1 MDAYE
6 QEQADKQ
13 ILMDISQFAPHVEPE
28 VVEGTGWAPGLS
40 HLSATS
46 LGMYLRCPNQFRY
59 RYILGQK
66 KRPGEALVVG
76 RAVHS
81 TLEVNFAEKVTT
93 HEDMSLPTLVEF
105 YNDAAWPECIRDE
118 EAGGME
124 ILWDKGEADE
134 RKRGEKMVAHY
145 HQAISPRVQPIEA
158 EESFAI
164 EGLAPVPVIGYLDVE
179 TDQVIVDFKTAR
191 QLRRNVR
198 PDWQLQGRLYSLAK
212 TKPIDFHVLA
222 HTGSLT
228 PLEEPSLSIVPT
240 PAEAQATEVLVKA
253 TVERIERDYMTYGPD
268 EHWPTYGSI
277 NEMYNK
283 PICSFCGWSDVCPG
297 GGQV

>member
-1 MDAYE
+1 
-6 QEQADKQ
+6 
-13 ILMDISQFAPHVEPE
+13 MDIKDFTPQTEPE
-28 VVEGTGWAPGLS
+28 VVPDAPWSVGLG

-46 LGMYLRCPNQFRY
+46 LSMYLRCPNQFRY
-59 RYILGQK
+59 RYVLGQK

-76 RAVHS
+76 RAVHDV
-81 TLEVNFAEKVTT
+81 LELNFTKKVTT
-93 HEDMSLPTLVEF
+93 HEDMALPTLIDY
-105 YNDAAWPECIRDE
+105 YNDESWVKCVE
-118 EAGGME
+118 EEQEGSGFD
-124 ILWDKGEADE
+124 ILWDDE
-134 RKRGEKMVAHY
+134 DAGRKRGEKMLAHY
-145 HQAISPRVQPIEA
+145 HQGVSPRVQPIEA

-179 TDQVIVDFKTAR
+179 TDQVIVDFKTAK

-228 PLEEPSLSIVPT
+228 PLEEPTLSIT
-240 PAEAQATEVLVKA
+240 PSAAEVMATEQVVRA
-253 TVERIERDYMTYGPD
+253 TVERMERDYLTYGPD
-268 EHWPTYGSI
+268 NHWPTYGSI

-283 PICSFCGWSDVCPG
+283 PICAFCGWADVCPG
-297 GGQV
+297 GGQM